1 MSKFTCSRC
10 GETFEGEQ
18 RFIVGREV
26 YCSLPC
32 YTNTPSD
39 LEKKPS
45 KNDLGDLPE
54 KSSKILDD
62 DKYEENPLL
71 VECIDDSGYD
81 KEYLTTGKIYRVL
94 IEYSDN
100 TYSIVSDYGRISTFD
115 KSRFKEA
122 E

>member
-1 MSKFTCSRC
+1 MSSLECVRCGGVVGEGSHLEVDSGNRYCSIKCALDMGPFTCSRC

-18 RFIVGREV
+18 RFIIGRDV

-54 KSSKILDD
+54 KSGKILDD
-62 DKYEENPLL
+62 ENFEET
-71 VECIDDSGYD
+71 E
-81 KEYLTTGKIYRVL
+81 
-94 IEYSDN
+94 
-100 TYSIVSDYGRISTFD
+100 
-115 KSRFKEA
+115 
-122 E
+122 